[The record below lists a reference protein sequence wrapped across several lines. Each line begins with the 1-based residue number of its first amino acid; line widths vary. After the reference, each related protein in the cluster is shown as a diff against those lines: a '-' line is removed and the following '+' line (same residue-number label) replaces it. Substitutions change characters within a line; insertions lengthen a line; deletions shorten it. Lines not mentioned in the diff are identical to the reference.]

1 MLDLVRALY
10 QNCTYRDV
18 LALCCLHGMMD
29 LYGEKRLVILV
40 PNIRHLVFTV
50 GFFLISSPRRDN
62 ILSQGENSALEC
74 VPRGSLIEH
83 RYIERWYTVG
93 TQYKISRTL

>member
-62 ILSQGENSALEC
+62 IVSQNGISALEC
-74 VPRGSLIEH
+74 GSRGSLIER
-83 RYIERWYTVG
+83 RYIATANL
-93 TQYKISRTL
+93 IRT